1 MIAKTTRILSILSI
15 FLFSFF
21 CKSLAVVRYVNLNN
35 PTPGAGTS
43 WATAFNDLQ
52 AALAISGIFDHIWV
66 AQGTYK
72 PSLPAGRSATFRL
85 PGGANLYGGFNGTET
100 AETQRNP
107 TLYPTILSGDIGV
120 IGDRT
125 DNCYHVVTIQNGTS
139 NSDLYG
145 FTVRDGQA
153 DAGYPA
159 SSIAAPDNTGGG
171 LLVLAHPGEISYT
184 ELYNCIFTGNF
195 AVYGGAIGGFGDGG
209 QQTNTNIYQCLFDGN
224 QAIYGGASASIA
236 SNGDWAPFTFHS
248 CIFNNNTVSGANAS
262 VVYQS
267 MDNAASN
274 SWTDLEG
281 CLFYNEA
288 VPLFT
293 SLTTGSNYRFDLIDC
308 ILWKSGSPYA
318 GGYANGNSPVTI
330 GTCDINGSLPSGS
343 NIDADPMFANAAGG
357 DFHVPPCSPV
367 VDAGFPWASPSENDF
382 GGQSRYQGTNMDIG
396 PYEQVKGTVA
406 AAPTATNPPAYCQNV
421 VASQLTATGSNLL
434 WYTVSSGGTGDPV
447 APTPSTVSTGS
458 TTYYVSQTPASSCES
473 PRAPVTV
480 TVNAGAV
487 APTVGASTP
496 ICQNSVAS
504 PLAAT
509 GTGLLWYTVS
519 AGGVGVS
526 TAPTP
531 STVSAGSTTY
541 YVTQTVS
548 GCESTRA
555 PVTVTISSAPP
566 APGVS
571 NPTAYCQNG
580 PSSQLNAVGNALVW
594 YTAAAGGV
602 GVSTAPTPSTASVGS
617 TTYYVTQT
625 MSGCESPRA
634 PVTVTINAGAAAPVA
649 TSPQPY
655 CQNSVA
661 TALTAT
667 GSGLLWYTVA
677 AGGVGVST
685 APTPSTA
692 SAGSTTYYVTQT
704 VSGCE
709 SPRAP
714 ITVTINAGAVAP
726 AASSPSYCVGDVA
739 PALTATAATGA
750 SLMWYTVASGGTGVS
765 AAPVPSTNV
774 AGMVSYF
781 VSQVPATGCES
792 QRKEVDVTV
801 KAAPT
806 VQFSWSNA
814 CEGKATTI
822 TAAASNGAQYTW
834 DFGSGATVTGSG
846 AGPYQVQWAAGNS
859 NLVTL
864 KETSG
869 GCQGQIQHL
878 VTVNPGPKVG
888 IAPLTSPLC
897 AGSTVSL
904 EAYGASSYQWS
915 PATGLSNAG
924 IADPLVR
931 LQNNIQYYSYGNGRQ
946 RVYCYCA
953 GHAGHR
959 PGLSSLFRTR
969 CFYSQWRR
977 KERCFSGEDGGRS
990 KGVQPDRV

>member
-1 MIAKTTRILSILSI
+1 MIAKTTRILSILNI

-52 AALAISGIFDHIWV
+52 AALAVSGIFDQIWV

-159 SSIAAPDNTGGG
+159 GSIAAPDNTGGG
-171 LLVLAHPGEISYT
+171 VLVLAHPGEISYT

-267 MDNAASN
+267 IDNAASN
-274 SWTDLEG
+274 CWTDLEG

-318 GGYANGNSPVTI
+318 GGYASGNSPVTI

-367 VDAGFPWASPSENDF
+367 VDAGFPWAGPSENDF
-382 GGQSRYQGTNMDIG
+382 GGQSRYQGANMDIG

-406 AAPTATNPPAYCQNV
+406 AAPVVGAPTPICQNG
-421 VASQLTATGSNLL
+421 VASPLTATGSNLL

-480 TVNAGAV
+480 TVNAGAA
-487 APTVGASTP
+487 APVVGAPTP

-504 PLAAT
+504 QLTAT
-509 GTGLLWYTVS
+509 GTGLLWYTAA

-548 GCESTRA
+548 GCESPRA
-555 PVTVTISSAPP
+555 PITVTIK
-566 APGVS
+566 
-571 NPTAYCQNG
+571 
-580 PSSQLNAVGNALVW
+580 
-594 YTAAAGGV
+594 
-602 GVSTAPTPSTASVGS
+602 
-617 TTYYVTQT
+617 
-625 MSGCESPRA
+625 
-634 PVTVTINAGAAAPVA
+634 AGAAAPTA

-667 GSGLLWYTVA
+667 GSGLLWYTA
-677 AGGVGVST
+677 SAGGTGSSV

-692 SAGSTTYYVTQT
+692 SAGAINYYVSQT

-709 SPRAP
+709 SSRTPV
-714 ITVTINAGAVAP
+714 TVTINAGAAAP
-726 AASSPSYCVGDVA
+726 AASSPSYCIGDVA
-739 PALTATAATGA
+739 PALTATATSGA
-750 SLMWYTVASGGTGVS
+750 SLMWYTVATGGTGVS
-765 AAPVPSTNV
+765 AAPVPSTGV

-801 KAAPT
+801 RPAPA

-814 CEGKATTI
+814 CEGKAATI
-822 TAAASNGAQYTW
+822 TAALSGGAQYSW

-846 AGPYQVQWAAGNS
+846 AGPYQVQWAAGSS
-859 NLVTL
+859 NMVTL

-869 GCQGQIQHL
+869 GCQGQVQHL
-878 VTVNPGPKVG
+878 VTINPNPKVG
-888 IAPLTSPLC
+888 IAPLASSLC
-897 AGSTVSL
+897 AGSTLSL

-915 PATGLSNAG
+915 PATGLSSAA
-924 IADPLVR
+924 IADPVVR
-931 LQNNIQYYSYGNGRQ
+931 LQNNIQYTVTGTDDNGCTASAQVTLDISPDCLLYSIPDAFTPNGDGKNDIFRVKTGDDPRGFSLIVFNRNGAKVFETSNVAAGWDGMIGGNSAPTGAY
-946 RVYCYCA
+946 VYVLQATTSA
-953 GHAGHR
+953 GI
-959 PGLSSLFRTR
+959 LV
-969 CFYSQWRR
+969 R
-977 KERCFSGEDGGRS
+977 KQGTLLLVR
-990 KGVQPDRV
+990 